1 MAAGDHLNRYA
12 EGWTVGDAAIVLES
26 LDDSF
31 VLDDP
36 NSGMI
41 NKAGFV
47 EYLNAFKGQVEGI
60 RGQTSSPLL
69 EVSEVVTQPD
79 GDNLTAWVW
88 WIVPETPIQGSGLIK
103 VGPNGVLSERLTFYT
118 KLPQG

>member
-1 MAAGDHLNRYA
+1 MADGDHLNRYA

-69 EVSEVVTQPD
+69 EFSEVETQPD
-79 GDNLTAWVW
+79 GDNLTA
-88 WIVPETPIQGSGLIK
+88 
-103 VGPNGVLSERLTFYT
+103 
-118 KLPQG
+118 

>member
-1 MAAGDHLNRYA
+1 MAAGAHLNRYA
-12 EGWTVGDAAIVLES
+12 EGWTVGDAAIILES
-26 LDDSF
+26 LDDSY
-31 VLDDP
+31 VMDDP

-41 NKAGFV
+41 NKSGFA

-60 RGQTSSPLL
+60 RGQTGSNLL

-88 WIVPETPIQGSGLIK
+88 WMVPETPIQGGGLIK

-118 KLPQG
+118 KLPEG